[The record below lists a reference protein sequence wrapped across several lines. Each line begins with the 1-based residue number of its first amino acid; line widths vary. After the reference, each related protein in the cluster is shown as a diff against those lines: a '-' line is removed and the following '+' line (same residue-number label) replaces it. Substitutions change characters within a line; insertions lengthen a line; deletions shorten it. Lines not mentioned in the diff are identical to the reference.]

1 MKGEDMS
8 KETGNSVFLKEYN
21 RRQLLSLVR
30 NHEDSS
36 YVELTKFSGLAPKSV
51 YEICQGLIEEGFLY
65 ESAIGE
71 SAGGRK
77 PKMLS
82 IKPNSYFSIGIDIDV
97 NYISAVL
104 MDIAGNIKDEIELKT
119 NSIIYDHYLTFIY
132 ETINKIIFK
141 NKIDKNKLL
150 GIGVSVPGLIDA
162 QTKHI
167 VMAPNLHW
175 EDKDIISDLKNR
187 LSCEIYL
194 ENEALASTICEKW
207 IGDCKLDEDF
217 ICINIKSGIGAGI
230 FASDKPYRGIS
241 GSAGEIGHIPLD
253 ENGPICGCKNRG
265 CLETLAS
272 SNALLYNAKMAF
284 GETITMEILI
294 DKAQN
299 GDEKSLLIFK
309 NAAEYLGLAITFLV
323 NTFNPSKIIIGKD
336 FVKYKEF
343 ELHLITEKVKR
354 MALRSNAKS
363 VEIKA
368 SNFGERSSVLG
379 AAILPQRALF

>member
-1 MKGEDMS
+1 MS
-8 KETGNSVFLKEYN
+8 KKTGNSVFLKEYN

-30 NHEDSS
+30 KQEDIS
-36 YVELTKFSGLAPKSV
+36 YVELTKLSGLAPKSV
-51 YEICQGLIEEGFLY
+51 YEICQGLIEDDFLY

-71 SAGGRK
+71 SGGGRK

-104 MDIAGNIKDEIELKT
+104 MDITGKICDETELKT
-119 NSIIYDHYLTFIY
+119 DSILYDDYLSLICG
-132 ETINKIIFK
+132 TINKIIIK
-141 NKIDKNKLL
+141 NKIDKKNLL
-150 GIGVSVPGLIDA
+150 GIGVSVPGFIDA
-162 QTKHI
+162 RTKHI

-175 EDKDIISDLKNR
+175 EDKDIINDLKNMM
-187 LSCEIYL
+187 SCEIYL

-230 FASDKPYRGIS
+230 FASDKPYRGTS

-272 SNALLYNAKMAF
+272 SNALVNNAKAVF
-284 GETITMEILI
+284 GDDITLEKLI
-294 DKAQN
+294 DYARN
-299 GDEKSLLIFK
+299 GDEKALLIFK

-336 FVKYKEF
+336 FIKYAEF
-343 ELHLITEKVKR
+343 ELHLIVDKVKR
-354 MALRSNAKS
+354 MALKSNAKA
-363 VEIKA
+363 VVIKA
-368 SNFGERSSVLG
+368 SKFGERSSVLG
-379 AAILPQRALF
+379 AAILPQRAIF